1 MWVRTLRKLESP
13 ESINPALLITRS
25 FICRSHCP
33 CNHHFQTRFTQTPLE
48 SFLKTDF
55 RSYSQNYCNR
65 VSKAGAQEIAGS
77 KCSPGDSKC
86 NCQFMSSQVGPTGGS
101 QLYLVEKGTQI
112 QNFYIPSGTAY
123 KRCGFSSRSSKVSLL
138 CYKSL
143 LIVNRF
149 AFG

>member
-1 MWVRTLRKLESP
+1 MWVRTLWKLESP
-13 ESINPALLITRS
+13 ETINLALLITRS
-25 FICRSHCP
+25 FICRSFCP
-33 CNHHFQTRFTQTPLE
+33 CNHHAQTWFTQTPLE
-48 SFLKTDF
+48 SFLKTNF
-55 RSYSQNYCNR
+55 RSYFQNYCNR
-65 VSKAGAQEIAGS
+65 VSKAGVQEIAGF

-86 NCQFMSSQVGPTGGS
+86 NCQFMSSKAGPTTGS

-138 CYKSL
+138 YYKSW